1 MAHPR
6 RLSHPPIQEA
16 TIDFHLAGATS
27 VDADTLAHIA
37 ESIAQS
43 DWRTSKLNQFRAA
56 LGLSATEA
64 SGGGF
69 SLKEL
74 TRSFEGYMIQDPSGE
89 VVIQI
94 RPDRVTASH
103 VKKYTTWEELV
114 AVGITSLQKHV
125 EFSRASKIDRIG
137 ARYINRLSLP
147 SPDFYAF
154 QEILSNPPKPLDG
167 AKGGILTDFTLDEV
181 IRRLGTGWDAK
192 VRIGTVVP
200 LPGET
205 QNGLLVDVDVFKTV
219 DMEPVIAQD
228 DSILIEARRLKND
241 LFFGALTEEA
251 LEVYQ

>member
-16 TIDFHLAGATS
+16 TVDFHLTGATS
-27 VDADTLAHIA
+27 VDAGTLARIA

-64 SGGGF
+64 PGGGF
-69 SLKEL
+69 SLQEL
-74 TRSFEGYMIQDPSGE
+74 TRSFEGYVVQDPSGE

-114 AVGITSLQKHV
+114 AIGISSLQKHV

-137 ARYINRLSLP
+137 TRYINRLSLP
-147 SPDFYAF
+147 SPGFYAF
-154 QEILSNPPKPLDG
+154 QEILSNPPKLPDG
-167 AKGGILTDFTLDEV
+167 AQDGFLSDFTLDQV
-181 IRRLGTGWDAK
+181 VRRLGSGWDAK
-192 VRIGTVVP
+192 VRIGTVIP

-205 QNGLLVDVDVFKTV
+205 QNGLLVDVDVFKAV
-219 DMEPVIAQD
+219 DMGPIIAQD
-228 DSILIEARRLKND
+228 DSVLIEARRLKND